1 MHGRN
6 VGSVLITTGIVIGV
20 LGVIALIAMMLFMGV
35 GVPGFIAGLVIL
47 SILVIPLVA
56 IGVVLRNRG
65 QADAVKFEQSQKQRQ
80 LYEMVQTRGKLT
92 ISDAVF
98 ELSSTREQVKEWIYS
113 LVGLGVF
120 NGYINWDDGVLYSAE
135 AANLRDLSECKRCGG
150 KVSLAGKG
158 VSACEYCGTEYFL
171 S

>member
-1 MHGRN
+1 MEGRN
-6 VGSVLITTGIVIGV
+6 IGSVLITTGAVIGV
-20 LGVIALIAMMLFMGV
+20 LGVMVLIAMMAFMGV
-35 GVPGFIAGLVIL
+35 GVPGFIAGLIIL
-47 SILVIPLVA
+47 AVFVIPLVA

-65 QADAVKFEQSQKQRQ
+65 QADVAKFEQSQKQRQ

-92 ISDAVF
+92 IADAVF
-98 ELSSTREQVKEWIYS
+98 ELSSTSEQVKEWIYS

-120 NGYINWDDGVLYSAE
+120 NGYINWDDGILYSAE

-158 VSACEYCGTEYFL
+158 VSVCEYCGTEYFL